1 MSVDKGERM
10 TARHLLIV
18 LALAAAPVGVQQPA
32 KPDTAK
38 PGMMRPGM
46 MGRGPMMG
54 QGMQHGMMPGMMHMQ
69 QMHEMMGPMMR
80 GMAFAPDHLL
90 HRKDSLGLTA
100 DQVSR
105 LTALR
110 EAALAAHDRAAT
122 QARTHMEALA
132 RVFSAA
138 APDTAGARQ
147 HFQAAHQAMGDA
159 HWAMLRAAA
168 QARAV
173 LTDSQR
179 SRVEGWVD
187 VMQMMMQRH
196 GAAADSA
203 PARPHR
209 PPR

>member
-1 MSVDKGERM
+1 M
-10 TARHLLIV
+10 TARYLVTL
-18 LALAAAPVGVQQPA
+18 LALVAAPLGAQQPV

-38 PGMMRPGM
+38 PR
-46 MGRGPMMG
+46 MMG
-54 QGMQHGMMPGMMHMQ
+54 QRMQHEMMMHMQ
-69 QMHEMMGPMMR
+69 QMQEMMGPMMR
-80 GMAFAPDHLL
+80 GMAFTPDHLL
-90 HRKDSLGLTA
+90 NRKDSLGLTA

-110 EAALAAHDRAAT
+110 DAAKAAHDRAAA
-122 QARTHMEALA
+122 QAKAHMEGLA
-132 RVFSAA
+132 KVFTAA
-138 APDTAGARQ
+138 APDTAAARQ

-173 LTDSQR
+173 LGDSQR

-187 VMQMMMQRH
+187 AMQMMMQRR
-196 GAAADSA
+196 GPAGDSVQHH
-203 PARPHR
+203 P